1 MEWWKEYFDEDYF
14 KIYGFREEQT
24 QQEVR
29 FIEDVLALAKGNEV
43 LDLCCGHGW
52 HAVELAERGYAV
64 TGLDLSEYYLKIAEE
79 RAEQAGV
86 RIRFIHSD
94 MRETPFEEAFDAV
107 INLFTSF
114 GYFEKE
120 EDNARALEA
129 VSRSL
134 KPNGKLLIDLVN
146 REWVVKMRPWQR
158 WCEAEGNLVLE
169 KSFGFDV
176 FTGRFNSKKILI
188 SDEGRKDLAFSVR
201 AYSYVE
207 FSKMM
212 EDVGLK
218 VIGAF
223 GGYDRSDY
231 GINSRRMI
239 LLAQKKGQNSVD

>member
-24 QQEVR
+24 QHEVR

-120 EDNARALEA
+120 
-129 VSRSL
+129 
-134 KPNGKLLIDLVN
+134 
-146 REWVVKMRPWQR
+146 
-158 WCEAEGNLVLE
+158 
-169 KSFGFDV
+169 
-176 FTGRFNSKKILI
+176 
-188 SDEGRKDLAFSVR
+188 
-201 AYSYVE
+201 
-207 FSKMM
+207 
-212 EDVGLK
+212 
-218 VIGAF
+218 
-223 GGYDRSDY
+223 
-231 GINSRRMI
+231 
-239 LLAQKKGQNSVD
+239 